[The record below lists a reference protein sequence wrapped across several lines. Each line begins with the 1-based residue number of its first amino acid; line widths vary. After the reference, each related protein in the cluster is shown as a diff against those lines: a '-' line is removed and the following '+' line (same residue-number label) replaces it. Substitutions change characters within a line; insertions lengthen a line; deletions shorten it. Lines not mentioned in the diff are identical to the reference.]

1 MKNLYTEIIFKKD
14 NIEIISIKEYDIVRL
29 KDILYAIINVSSNNL
44 KVQTVDLD
52 NVKLY
57 NTKVIISNYTGNE
70 LSINIHMK
78 SNIDNSII
86 NDYIEIPLQNINMND
101 ILNKICIVK
110 DNNEEVS
117 IAIESYSN
125 TGIYINRKEVK
136 ENVNY

>member
-14 NIEIISIKEYDIVRL
+14 NIEIISIKEYDVLRL
-29 KDILYAIINVSSNNL
+29 KDILYAIINVSLNNL
-44 KVQTVDLD
+44 KVQTVNLD
-52 NVKLY
+52 NIKLY
-57 NTKVIISNYTGNE
+57 NTKVIISNCTGNE
-70 LSINIHMK
+70 LSIDIHMK

-86 NDYIEIPLQNINMND
+86 NDYIEIPLQNININD

-117 IAIESYSN
+117 ISIESYSN